1 MRVGYTLKRL
11 QDFAR
16 AGIILKK
23 LNVHDRWTRE
33 KLAQFQHQQLL
44 RLVAHAIHHSP
55 FYQGLYKNIRTDQ
68 PIVPNKLPII
78 DKAMMMEN
86 FDRFVTDPRLKLTE
100 LQAHISQLTR
110 DDYYL
115 GEYRVVTTAGSS
127 GMKGVFVFDRKEWST
142 ILAGTFRCGL
152 IMAGSWS
159 SRLPNRWRAS
169 YVVADSPMHM
179 TYRFVV
185 SSDNHLVKTQRLKVT
200 SSVEDLVD
208 ALNTFQPEVL
218 YTYPSIASLLAIA
231 QLGGHLNIHPQ
242 VVSTGAEVR
251 TNEMELKIR
260 EAWGVVPFNVYGVT
274 EAGNF
279 GCDCSF
285 HRGLHLFE
293 DLLIVEVVDEQNQP
307 VPDGAP
313 GYKFLLTNLFN
324 FTQPLIRYEVSDMLT
339 MAAEPCPCG
348 RPFRLIAE
356 VEGRSDDIIY
366 LQTPQGRD
374 VPVHPIHF
382 RSPIGAFQE
391 IKEYR
396 VLHQDDGINISI
408 VLREGTFGEEVASKL
423 RSNLRKKI
431 ESVGAKCPEIRVQF
445 VDRIDR
451 DPNLMGKLKLVKSNV
466 KREKIRKG

>member
-1 MRVGYTLKRL
+1 MRIGYSLKRF
-11 QDFAR
+11 QDLAR

-23 LNVHDRWTRE
+23 LNMHDRWTRE
-33 KLAQFQHQQLL
+33 ELAQVQHQQLSC
-44 RLVAHAIHHSP
+44 LVAHAIRHSP

-68 PIVPNKLPII
+68 RIVLGKLPII
-78 DKAMMMEN
+78 DKSTMMEN
-86 FDRFVTDPRLKLTE
+86 FDRFVTDPRLKLTG

-127 GMKGVFVFDRKEWST
+127 GMKGVFVFNRKEWSN
-142 ILAGTFRCGL
+142 ILAGSLRCGL

-169 YVVADSPMHM
+169 YIVADSPMHM

-200 SSVEDLVD
+200 SSIEDLVD

-218 YTYPSIASLLAIA
+218 YTYPSIASLLANA
-231 QLGGHLNIHPQ
+231 QLEGHLNIHPQ

-260 EAWGVVPFNVYGVT
+260 QAWDVAPFNVYGVT

-307 VPDGAP
+307 VPDGSP
-313 GYKFLLTNLFN
+313 GYKLLLTNLFN

-339 MAAEPCPCG
+339 MSTEQCPCG
-348 RPFRLIAE
+348 RPFRLIAK

-366 LQTPQGRD
+366 LQSPQRRD
-374 VPVHPIHF
+374 VPIHPIHL
-382 RSPIGAFQE
+382 RSPMGAFQE
-391 IKEYR
+391 IKEYH
-396 VLHQDDGINISI
+396 VLHEYDGFNISI
-408 VLREGTFGEEVASKL
+408 VLRKGASGEEVADKL
-423 RSNLRKKI
+423 RENLRKKI
-431 ESVGAKCPEIRVQF
+431 ESVGAICPEIRVQF
-445 VDRIDR
+445 VDRIER

-466 KREKIRKG
+466 IREGIKKE